1 MVILRK
7 IAEMILGFDG
17 FGQSIGFL
25 IKDKEKFTTYP
36 GSFASIFCHIVVL
49 AYGYSLAYNMFTYG
63 DS

>member
-1 MVILRK
+1 
-7 IAEMILGFDG
+7 MILGFDG